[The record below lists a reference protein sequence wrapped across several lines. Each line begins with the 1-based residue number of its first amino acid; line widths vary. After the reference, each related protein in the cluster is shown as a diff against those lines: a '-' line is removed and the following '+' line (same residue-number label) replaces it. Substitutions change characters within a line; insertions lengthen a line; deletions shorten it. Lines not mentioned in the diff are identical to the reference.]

1 VSDDSVAVLSTE
13 LEYWLS
19 VMTGRVPQPA
29 DDFLVIAFPN
39 ARIRAE
45 YLEVVSDRAESEVRR
60 VLANMLGKSRSLPE
74 WDALQV
80 QIKAKLPESVALSE
94 LADDSL
100 GSRPRFTH
108 YETRAILAV
117 AGKSIEPTW
126 PGLTWFLDLLPGHP
140 DRALAVVTAFL
151 DAHFAVMPD
160 WRIAGLS
167 DAAAIIRARY
177 ILGETG
183 QHETILSTMDWRDF
197 EFLVAALYRAKG
209 YDVGVTPER
218 KDGGG

>member
-1 VSDDSVAVLSTE
+1 MITTQSARILRREHSPGRLEGRIQGRPGWWLDVRARRPVSDDSVAVLSTE

-80 QIKAKLPESVALSE
+80 QILKAKLPESVALSE

-108 YETRAILAV
+108 YETRPILAV

-126 PGLTWFLDLLPGHP
+126 PGLRGFSTFC
-140 DRALAVVTAFL
+140 RATRTVRSL
-151 DAHFAVMPD
+151 
-160 WRIAGLS
+160 
-167 DAAAIIRARY
+167 
-177 ILGETG
+177 
-183 QHETILSTMDWRDF
+183 
-197 EFLVAALYRAKG
+197 
-209 YDVGVTPER
+209 
-218 KDGGG
+218 